1 MKIIIIIATTFFIFS
16 ISAFSQSDDTDAIKA
31 LLKQYNSAIE
41 KLDATG
47 TEDLFIED
55 SKIFESGGGEG
66 SYRHYLEHHLTPE
79 LKEFKSFRF
88 NDYIID
94 VHVDGNYAFADEEF
108 KYQIISKENEEVVT
122 RNAVTT
128 SVLKKIDG
136 EWKIAILHFS
146 SHK

>member
-47 TEDLFIED
+47 TEDLFTED
-55 SKIFESGGGEG
+55 SKIFESGGSEG

>member
-47 TEDLFIED
+47 TEDLFTED
-55 SKIFESGGGEG
+55 SKIFESGGSEG

-122 RNAVTT
+122 RNAVT
-128 SVLKKIDG
+128 IR
-136 EWKIAILHFS
+136 F
-146 SHK
+146 